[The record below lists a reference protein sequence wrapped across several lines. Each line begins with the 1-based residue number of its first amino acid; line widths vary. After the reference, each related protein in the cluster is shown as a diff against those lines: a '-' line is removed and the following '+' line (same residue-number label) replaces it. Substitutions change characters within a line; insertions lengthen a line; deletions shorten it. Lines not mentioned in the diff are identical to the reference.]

1 MDIGL
6 RVRGHYRKDGPN
18 SPFSGRGLS
27 VQGGSLSIIVSLW
40 RFRCYLI
47 IGTSSLISG
56 KLVNNRLSITLLS
69 SATLFLVGWVQ
80 WNVGSRQEEVYR

>member
-56 KLVNNRLSITLLS
+56 KLVNNRLSIMLL
-69 SATLFLVGWVQ
+69 LFGYALSGRLGAMERWF
-80 WNVGSRQEEVYR
+80 